1 MKEINSRAFKCS
13 ILNIPGETWLL
24 VRGRLVGDE
33 MALARR
39 HGPEVRMEVVAEPD
53 D

>member
-1 MKEINSRAFKCS
+1 MKELNFRAFKYS

-39 HGPEVRMEVVAEPD
+39 HGPEVRMADVAKSD